1 MESTQNSEFVVTIAG
16 DREVD
21 AVSAVAGAEQI
32 DATNNEESTT
42 FTKRKRK
49 KTSGVWEYFRL
60 VKLLDGTD
68 LCECIHCG
76 LKIKKFKKGIT
87 TPFHR
92 HVGDCPKIKAVNKG
106 WMMN

>member
-1 MESTQNSEFVVTIAG
+1 MESTQNSEFVVPTTD

-32 DATNNEESTT
+32 DATNNEESTP

-49 KTSGVWEYFRL
+49 KTSGVWEHFRL

-76 LKIKKFKKGIT
+76 IKIKESSRRN
-87 TPFHR
+87 H
-92 HVGDCPKIKAVNKG
+92 HSVAYAC
-106 WMMN
+106 W